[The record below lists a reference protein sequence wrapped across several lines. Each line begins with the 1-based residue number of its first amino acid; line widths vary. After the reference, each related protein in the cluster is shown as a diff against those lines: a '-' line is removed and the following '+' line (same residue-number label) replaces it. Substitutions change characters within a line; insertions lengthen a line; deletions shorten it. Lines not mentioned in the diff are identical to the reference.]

1 MHIFA
6 FGKKKIHQNMKRHLL
21 LAAVMLLATAN
32 IIAQTETT
40 TVITRDKVVTT
51 TTNGDD
57 GSVTIVE
64 KVFRNRNIHDPL
76 PTLYY
81 SYLNMLDGTFGP
93 AANVP
98 IRSSSFEWGFY
109 FTSPVVHTW
118 NNHFGIST
126 GLGISNAYNFFSHNQ
141 VLNLDADRKAFFD
154 PLNHYS
160 GEEGHGP
167 INNYAHRS
175 FLRYWSLRI
184 PVMFQLQWNL
194 ANAPVQLAAGAE
206 FEWRFGMRSF
216 ARYGGSKHTISDN
229 LDYSPVGFNVLFSL
243 VLDDAVIFFR
253 SGLTDMMK
261 IKDLNGCDTNIYQM
275 SLGFGFNFD

>member
-32 IIAQTETT
+32 IFAQTETT
-40 TVITRDKVVTT
+40 TVITNDRVVTT
-51 TTNGDD
+51 TTKGDD

-64 KVFRNRNIHDPL
+64 RVFRNRNMHDPL

-81 SYLNMLDGTFGP
+81 SYLNMFDGTFGP
-93 AANVP
+93 TASVP

-141 VLNLDADRKAFFD
+141 VLNTDPDHLAYFEPLIDYSSVDA
-154 PLNHYS
+154 
-160 GEEGHGP
+160 HGP
-167 INNYAHRS
+167 ANNDAHRS
-175 FLRYWSLRI
+175 FLRYWSLRL
-184 PVMFQLQWNL
+184 PVMLQLQWNL
-194 ANAPVQLAAGAE
+194 DNAPMQIAAGAE

-216 ARYGGSKHTISDN
+216 ARYGGAKHTISDN
-229 LDYSPVGFNVLFSL
+229 LDYSPVGFNILFSL
-243 VLDDAVIFFR
+243 VFDNAVIFFR

-261 IKDLNGCDTNIYQM
+261 IKDLNGHNTNVYQM